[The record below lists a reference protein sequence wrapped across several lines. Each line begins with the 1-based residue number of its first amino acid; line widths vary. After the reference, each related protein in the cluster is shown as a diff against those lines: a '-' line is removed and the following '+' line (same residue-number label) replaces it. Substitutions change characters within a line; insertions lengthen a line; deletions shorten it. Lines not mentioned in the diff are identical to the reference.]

1 MNGSDPNDLAGRSAT
16 STDDSEPVAAR
27 DQEMSLFANSVES
40 IQIGVEDLLKNDNR
54 RVLSAVRNVHAG
66 VLLLCKEKLRRLS
79 PTDGLLLAQRFE
91 PRPNAAGQISVV
103 AVGRNTAGVEDIKR
117 RFKDFGIKFDWKRF
131 EAIAD
136 IRHHIEHAYLQ
147 GTRDRA
153 KEAVADAFILICHL
167 LVDVLHE
174 DPLKTLGP
182 ECWNALLE
190 NADLF
195 EIELASCRTTLSAV
209 AWETEAAA
217 KAPGDVICPSCRSSL
232 IRQRDPNNIDQSRVA
247 FHCTA
252 CGENHELGPVLS
264 VAFDETF
271 GGEVHMAA
279 KDGDEPPIDT
289 CPECGEETYVL
300 AESRCAACDFAVP
313 ADAACAVCG
322 GGLSAYDYAENG
334 GLCSYHAWVAAK
346 DD

>member
-1 MNGSDPNDLAGRSAT
+1 VHRCRTTRLT
-16 STDDSEPVAAR
+16 
-27 DQEMSLFANSVES
+27 L
-40 IQIGVEDLLKNDNR
+40 EDLLKNDDK

-79 PTDGLLLAQRFE
+79 PADGLLLAQRFE

-103 AVGRNTAGVEDIKR
+103 AVGRNTASVEDITR
-117 RFKDFGIKFDWKRF
+117 RFKEFGIKFDWKRF

-153 KEAVADAFILICHL
+153 KEAVADAFILIRHL

-195 EIELASCRTTLSAV
+195 KAELAACQTTLRDV

-217 KAPGDVICPSCRSSL
+217 AALGDVICPSCRSSL
-232 IRQRDPNNIDQSRVA
+232 IRQHDPDNVNQSMVA
-247 FHCTA
+247 LYCAA

-264 VAFDETF
+264 VAFDEVF
-271 GGEVHMAA
+271 GDEAHMALKDGGER
-279 KDGDEPPIDT
+279 PIES
-289 CPECGEETYVL
+289 CPECGEKTYVL
-300 AESRCAACDFAVP
+300 AESRCAACDFEVP
-313 ADAACAVCG
+313 EDATCAVCG
-322 GGLSAYDYAENG
+322 SPLSAYDYAETE